1 MTKQAL
7 SLAILFT
14 LAVVSCSSVE
24 KEKEKKV
31 NNDNGWDIVI
41 KGSVAHPSVGEIS
54 IRELKA
60 DNSGKTDTI
69 YLKSNYT
76 FSKTMHLTE
85 PGYYQVSFFN
95 RQAINL
101 ILNKSNIELNV
112 DGSDPSGFAEVKGS
126 AETDLIGK
134 VQQMMG
140 AAQNTPEMMLLQQQ
154 FNEAVAKKDEAK
166 ITFLQERYQQLIKV
180 GYDSIATLLMK
191 QPASLAVINIL
202 QNNSPFDRDQYFT
215 LYENAAIKMK
225 EAYPMLSH
233 SREFVSFVDKIKVTA
248 IGKEA
253 PEIALANPSGQVVKL
268 SSLRGKYVLIDF
280 WAKWC
285 GPCRKE
291 NPNVVK
297 AYKRFKN
304 KGFEVYGVSLDRTK
318 EDWVKAIA
326 EDGLTWTH
334 VSDLR
339 YFDSQAARD
348 YNINAIP
355 FSILLDP
362 NGVILAKNL
371 RGPGLE
377 KKLEEV
383 LGR

>member
-1 MTKQAL
+1 MTKQFL
-7 SLAILFT
+7 SLML
-14 LAVVSCSSVE
+14 LLSLSGVSCSS
-24 KEKEKKV
+24 EKEKKDEKSK
-31 NNDNGWDIVI
+31 DNGWDIVI
-41 KGSVAHPSVGEIS
+41 SGRVGYPGDGEIS
-54 IRELKA
+54 IQELKQ
-60 DNSGKTDTI
+60 DNTGKRDTI
-69 YLKSNYT
+69 LLKSDYT

-85 PGYYQVSFFN
+85 PGYYQVSFYG

-112 DGSDPSGFAEVKGS
+112 DGNDPSGFAEVKGS
-126 AETDLIGK
+126 AEGDLINK
-134 VQQMMG
+134 VQQMLG
-140 AAQNTPEMMLLQQQ
+140 AAQNTPEMMTLQQQ

-166 ITFLQERYQQLIKV
+166 ITFLQERYQEIIKV
-180 GYDSIATLLMK
+180 GYDSIASLLMK
-191 QPASLAVINIL
+191 QPASLAVVNIL
-202 QNNSPFDRDQYFT
+202 QNNSPFDRDQYFS

-233 SREFVSFVDKIKVTA
+233 TVEFGSFVDRMKVTA
-248 IGKEA
+248 IGKKA
-253 PEIALANPSGQVVKL
+253 PEIALANPNGQLVKL

-362 NGVILAKNL
+362 KGVIIAKNL

-383 LGR
+383 FGK

>member
-1 MTKQAL
+1 MTKQFL
-7 SLAILFT
+7 SLML
-14 LAVVSCSSVE
+14 LLSLSGVSCSS
-24 KEKEKKV
+24 EKEKKDEKSK
-31 NNDNGWDIVI
+31 DNGWDIVI
-41 KGSVAHPSVGEIS
+41 RGRVGYPGDGEIS
-54 IRELKA
+54 IQELKQ
-60 DNSGKTDTI
+60 DNSGKRDTI
-69 YLKSNYT
+69 LLKSNYK

-85 PGYYQVSFFN
+85 PGYYQVSFYG

-112 DGSDPSGFAEVKGS
+112 DGNDPSGFAEVKGS
-126 AETDLIGK
+126 AESDLINR
-134 VQQMMG
+134 VQQMLG
-140 AAQNTPEMMLLQQQ
+140 AAQNTPEMMTLQQQ
-154 FNEAVAKKDEAK
+154 FNEAVAKKDETK
-166 ITFLQERYQQLIKV
+166 ITFLQGRYQEIIKV
-180 GYDSIATLLMK
+180 SYDSIASLLMK
-191 QPASLAVINIL
+191 QPASLAVVNIL
-202 QNNSPFDRDQYFT
+202 QNNSPFDRDQYFS

-233 SREFVSFVDKIKVTA
+233 TIEFGSFVDRMKVTA

-253 PEIALANPSGQVVKL
+253 PEIALANPNGQVVKL

-362 NGVILAKNL
+362 KGVIIAKNL

-383 LGR
+383 FGK

>member
-1 MTKQAL
+1 MLLTL
-7 SLAILFT
+7 ST
-14 LAVVSCSSVE
+14 VSCSSVE
-24 KEKEKKV
+24 KEKEKSK
-31 NNDNGWDIVI
+31 DNGWDIII
-41 KGSVAHPSVGEIS
+41 KGRVGYPGIGEIS
-54 IRELKA
+54 IQELKQ
-60 DNSGKTDTI
+60 DNSGKRDTVL
-69 YLKSNYT
+69 LKSNYT

-85 PGYYQVSFFN
+85 PGYYQVSFYG
-95 RQAINL
+95 RQVINL

-112 DGSDPSGFAEVKGS
+112 DGNDPSGFAEVKGS
-126 AETDLIGK
+126 AESDLITK

-140 AAQNTPEMMLLQQQ
+140 AAQNTPEMMALQQD
-154 FNEAVAKKDEAK
+154 FNDAVARKDEAK
-166 ITFLQERYQQLIKV
+166 ITLLQGRYQEIIKV

-191 QPASLAVINIL
+191 QPASLAVVNIL
-202 QNNSPFDRDQYFT
+202 QNNSPFDGDQYFN

-233 SREFVSFVDKIKVTA
+233 TKEFVSFVDRMKVTA
-248 IGKEA
+248 IGKDA
-253 PEIALANPSGQVVKL
+253 PEIALANPNGQVVKL

-362 NGVILAKNL
+362 KGVIIAKNL

>member
-1 MTKQAL
+1 
-7 SLAILFT
+7 
-14 LAVVSCSSVE
+14 
-24 KEKEKKV
+24 
-31 NNDNGWDIVI
+31 
-41 KGSVAHPSVGEIS
+41 
-54 IRELKA
+54 
-60 DNSGKTDTI
+60 
-69 YLKSNYT
+69 
-76 FSKTMHLTE
+76 
-85 PGYYQVSFFN
+85 
-95 RQAINL
+95 
-101 ILNKSNIELNV
+101 
-112 DGSDPSGFAEVKGS
+112 
-126 AETDLIGK
+126 
-134 VQQMMG
+134 
-140 AAQNTPEMMLLQQQ
+140 
-154 FNEAVAKKDEAK
+154 
-166 ITFLQERYQQLIKV
+166 
-180 GYDSIATLLMK
+180 LLMK
-191 QPASLAVINIL
+191 QPASLAVVNIL
-202 QNNSPFDRDQYFT
+202 QNNSPLDKDQYFT
-215 LYENAAIKMK
+215 LYESAAIKMK

-233 SREFVSFVDKIKVTA
+233 TIEFVGSVDRMKVTA

-253 PEIALANPSGQVVKL
+253 PEIALANPEGQLVKL

-285 GPCRKE
+285 GPCRRE

-297 AYKRFKN
+297 AYKRFKS
-304 KGFEVYGVSLDRTK
+304 KGFEVFGVSLDRTK

>member
-1 MTKQAL
+1 MTKQVL

-14 LAVVSCSSVE
+14 LSVVSCSSVE
-24 KEKEKKV
+24 KEKKEISK
-31 NNDNGWDIVI
+31 DQGWDIVI
-41 KGSVAHPSVGEIS
+41 KGSVGHPGLGEIS
-54 IRELKA
+54 IQELKP
-60 DNSGKTDTI
+60 DNSGRRDTI

-112 DGSDPSGFAEVKGS
+112 DGNDPSGFAEVKGS
-126 AETDLIGK
+126 AENDLIGR

-140 AAQNTPEMMLLQQQ
+140 AAQNTPDMVLLQQQ

-166 ITFLQERYQQLIKV
+166 ITFLQGRYQEVIKV
-180 GYDSIATLLMK
+180 GYDSIAKLLMK
-191 QPASLAVINIL
+191 QPASLAVVNIL
-202 QNNSPFDRDQYFT
+202 QNNSPFDYDQYFS
-215 LYENAAIKMK
+215 LYEHAALKMK

-233 SREFVSFVDKIKVTA
+233 SREFVSFVDRMKVTA

-253 PEIALANPSGQVVKL
+253 PEIALANPDGQIVKL

-362 NGVILAKNL
+362 KGMILAKNL

>member
-1 MTKQAL
+1 MMKLLL
-7 SLAILFT
+7 SLVMLLT
-14 LAVVSCSSVE
+14 LSTVSCSSVE
-24 KEKEKKV
+24 KEKEKSK
-31 NNDNGWDIVI
+31 DNGWDIVI
-41 KGSVAHPSVGEIS
+41 KGRVGYPGSGEIS
-54 IRELKA
+54 IQELKQ
-60 DNSGKTDTI
+60 DNSGKRDTVL
-69 YLKSNYT
+69 LKSNYT

-85 PGYYQVSFFN
+85 PGYYQVSFYG

-112 DGSDPSGFAEVKGS
+112 DGNDPSGFAEVKGS
-126 AETDLIGK
+126 AESDLITK

-140 AAQNTPEMMLLQQQ
+140 SAQNSPEMMALQQD
-154 FNEAVAKKDEAK
+154 FNEAVAKKDETK
-166 ITFLQERYQQLIKV
+166 IAFLQGRYQEIIKV

-191 QPASLAVINIL
+191 QPASLAVVNIL
-202 QNNSPFDRDQYFT
+202 QNNSPFDGDQYFN

-233 SREFVSFVDKIKVTA
+233 TKEFVSFVDRMKVTA

-253 PEIALANPSGQVVKL
+253 PEIALANPNGQIVKL

-362 NGVILAKNL
+362 KGVIIAKNL

>member
-1 MTKQAL
+1 MTKQIL
-7 SLAILFT
+7 SIAMLLT
-14 LAVVSCSSVE
+14 LSTVSCSSVE
-24 KEKEKKV
+24 KEKEKSK
-31 NNDNGWDIVI
+31 DNGWDIVI
-41 KGSVAHPSVGEIS
+41 KGSVGHPSSGEIS
-54 IRELKA
+54 IQELKP
-60 DNSGKTDTI
+60 DNSGKRDTI
-69 YLKSNYT
+69 VLKNNYT
-76 FSKTMHLTE
+76 FAKMIHLTE
-85 PGYYQVSFFN
+85 PGYYQVSFYG

-112 DGSDPSGFAEVKGS
+112 DGNDPSGYAEVKGS
-126 AETDLIGK
+126 AESDLINK
-134 VQQMMG
+134 VQQMLG
-140 AAQNTPEMMLLQQQ
+140 AAQNTPEMMTLQQE
-154 FNEAVAKKDEAK
+154 FNEAVVKKDETK
-166 ITFLQERYQQLIKV
+166 ITFLQGRYQEIVKV
-180 GYDSIATLLMK
+180 GYDSIATLIMK
-191 QPASLAVINIL
+191 QPASLAVVNIL
-202 QNNSPFDRDQYFT
+202 QNNSPFDGDQYFN

-233 SREFVSFVDKIKVTA
+233 TKEFVSFVDRMKVTA

-253 PEIALANPSGQVVKL
+253 PEIALANPNGQIIKL

-318 EDWVKAIA
+318 EDWVRAIA